1 MEKSKS
7 EIKNG
12 ATLKQNFKM
21 MARSATINQNTLNR
35 KKNFYKNQS
44 IQILKEKNSNKKNR
58 FLSSLFN
65 QL

>member
-1 MEKSKS
+1 
-7 EIKNG
+7 
-12 ATLKQNFKM
+12 M
-21 MARSATINQNTLNR
+21 MARSATINQNTLNW

-65 QL
+65 

>member
-7 EIKNG
+7 EINNG

-21 MARSATINQNTLNR
+21 MARSATIIQNTLNR

-65 QL
+65 